1 MHISKVI
8 DGLSRYIDKHIF
20 ADMNGLQQV
29 GYLTLLESLK
39 AGPETLSDFL
49 SKNIFI
55 RMLIS
60 SDKDGDINV
69 ERIITG
75 LRKVVAKNG
84 KVVFDIPMYG
94 SFTLTNEDITE
105 ILRNMSEEVNH
116 EINT

>member
-29 GYLTLLESLK
+29 GYLTLV
-39 AGPETLSDFL
+39 ETLKSNTEVITDFL
-49 SKNIFI
+49 NKNIFI

-60 SDKDGDINV
+60 SDKNGDINV
-69 ERIITG
+69 EKVITG
-75 LRKVVAKNG
+75 LRKVIAKNG
-84 KVVFDIPMYG
+84 KVTFDIPMYG
-94 SFTLTNEDITE
+94 SFTLTNEDVTE
-105 ILRNMSEEVNH
+105 ILRNMSEEANR